1 MRNAKRRGSK
11 IADVIIY
18 IAIVMVVIAIG
29 GFFAFFT
36 NGFTSDFK
44 TFFVSMGDENI
55 VSNTGGYVLDWDSPL
70 TIDVKYTFGALSKEV
85 SGYDIQI
92 VPNQDNDFAFTVD
105 DEPYSFSAIGDC
117 AKAFDIEKGE
127 TQFTINYITMQEIL
141 DKMYEDSEV
150 KINKKDIDFEK
161 DQFTL
166 IVISYNGETSI
177 CIGFRLADSII
188 DKVTLSEEVI
198 CF

>member
-18 IAIVMVVIAIG
+18 IAIVMVVIAVG

-44 TFFVSMGDENI
+44 TFYVSMGDENI

-127 TQFTINYITMQEIL
+127 TQFTINYITMQELL

-150 KINKKDIDFEK
+150 KIDKKDIDFEK

-166 IVISYNGETSI
+166 IVTSYNGETSI